1 MSALAFTILRLG
13 YLVLLWFFLYLI
25 VRVMRRDMAD
35 SPVAGPS
42 RRRSAG
48 GSEQPSGPP
57 PRGRRRSATRLVI
70 TEGPLAG
77 STVPLSP
84 SSIIIGRSPSCT
96 LVLDDYYDSSRHAR
110 VFPKD
115 GAWWLEDLGSTNGTM
130 MDGRPVHGAV
140 ELPMNIPVRIGQT
153 TLELRS

>member
-35 SPVAGPS
+35 SPAAGSS
-42 RRRSAG
+42 RRRSTG

-84 SSIIIGRSPSCT
+84 SSIIIGRSASCT
-96 LVLDDYYDSSRHAR
+96 LVLDDSYASSRHAR